1 MTETVR
7 HADPSAPAV
16 RWGTE
21 TVEEA
26 YLGHPGRQY
35 RDRPRSVLQ
44 MLDTVPQWAERAF
57 IVQGERR
64 IRYGTFLAAVDEGAA
79 ILERNGVV
87 PGSRVLLFA
96 YNSPEFVLAV
106 WAIWRA
112 GGVPVMG
119 NRWWSQAEID
129 NAMALTHPVVALT
142 DFAGLEA
149 GAARR
154 VMLSELSPAFDAA
167 PGVPGHRSERHE
179 GGEDDVA
186 LVIFT
191 SGSTG
196 VPKAVSLSQRSVI
209 ANQHNLLLRSRQL
222 PQDLDPE
229 APQTVSLVCTPLF
242 HVGGVSNLITQPIIG
257 GRLVLNEGK
266 FDPVQV
272 LQIIEREGVHRWG
285 GVPTMAGRVLEHP
298 DLEKYDLS
306 SLRSFPLGGA
316 PLSPQLLDR
325 LRSKLPQLERRGLA
339 NTWGMTESGGFITV
353 AGNRDLAQRPGT
365 VGSPYPIAELRIDNP
380 DEHGVGEILVRCPT
394 VMTGYVG
401 LEDDAT
407 VDGDGW
413 LHTGDLGHLDEDG
426 FLYLDGRSK
435 DIVIRGG
442 ENIACRHVEQAL
454 LEHPDVYDVAVVGV
468 PHADLGEEVAAVVV
482 LRAGA
487 EPTSEML
494 RDFVKPRL
502 AYFEVPSRW
511 FLQRDELPTLPGE
524 KVDKRT
530 IRAELEARLGGGSA
544 R

>member
-1 MTETVR
+1 MTQTIPSSDQSATV
-7 HADPSAPAV
+7 V
-16 RWGTE
+16 KWGTE
-21 TVEEA
+21 TVEES
-26 YLGHPGRQY
+26 YRGHAGVQY
-35 RDRPRSVLQ
+35 RDRPTSVLQ
-44 MLDTVPQWAERAF
+44 MLDTVPQWAGRTF
-57 IVQGERR
+57 VVQGDRR
-64 IRYGTFLAAVDEGAA
+64 ISYDAFLNAVEEGAL
-79 ILERNGVV
+79 ILGRNGVT
-87 PGSRVLLFA
+87 PGSKVLLFA

-129 NAMALTHPVVALT
+129 SAVALT
-142 DFAGLEA
+142 RPVLALTDLPGLSVNS
-149 GAARR
+149 ARILP
-154 VMLSELSPAFDAA
+154 MNTLSPAFDSKAESRWQA
-167 PGVPGHRSERHE
+167 DRTLGQ
-179 GGEDDVA
+179 EDDEA

-222 PQDLDPE
+222 PQDMDPE
-229 APQTVSLVCTPLF
+229 APQPVSLVCTPLF

-272 LQIIEREGVHRWG
+272 LQIIERERVHRWG
-285 GVPTMAGRVLEHP
+285 GVPTMASRLLGHP

-325 LRSKLPQLERRGLA
+325 LRRKLPQLERRGLA

-365 VGSPYPIAELRIDNP
+365 VGTPYPIAELRISEPN
-380 DEHGVGEILVRCPT
+380 ENGVGEILVRCPT
-394 VMTGYVG
+394 VMRGYLG
-401 LEDDAT
+401 LDDDRTLDAE
-407 VDGDGW
+407 GW
-413 LHTGDLGHLDEDG
+413 LRTGDLGHLDADG

-442 ENIACRHVEQAL
+442 ENIACRHVEQVL
-454 LEHPDVYDVAVVGV
+454 LEHPDVHDVAVVGV

-482 LRAGA
+482 LRTGTEATA
-487 EPTSEML
+487 EDL
-494 RDFVKPRL
+494 RDFAKPRL
-502 AYFEVPSRW
+502 AYFEVPTKW
-511 FLQRDELPTLPGE
+511 FLQYDELPTLPGE
-524 KVDKRT
+524 KVDKRS
-530 IRAELEARLGGGSA
+530 IRAELESTLGAGHA
-544 R
+544 D